1 MSTEKTSGRGKNMA
15 KETLVELAVAI
26 EKIDALE
33 KKVDSVQ
40 EAIKETNT
48 KLDNKYVTIEE
59 FRLVRNIVYGLVAMI
74 LTTVFAAIL
83 KLVIF
88 Q

>member
-1 MSTEKTSGRGKNMA
+1 MTKTETNDGRDQRMA

-26 EKIDALE
+26 EKIDSLE
-33 KKVDSVQ
+33 KKVDD
-40 EAIKETNT
+40 INI
-48 KLDNKYVTIEE
+48 KLDNKYVTQEE
-59 FRLVRNIVYGLVAMI
+59 FKLTRNIVYGIVAMI

-88 Q
+88 G